1 MSDEEVLRVVAG
13 MPRMLLRLVVSL
25 LRFKRAA
32 VRAEKQFY
40 RTLVENGMP
49 KKEARELAGVYSSPT
64 SLRSWAKMKK

>member
-1 MSDEEVLRVVAG
+1 MSDEEVLHIVAG
-13 MPRMLLRLVVSL
+13 MPRMLLNLVISL

-49 KKEARELAGVYSSPT
+49 KREARELAGVYSSPT
-64 SLRSWAKMKK
+64 SLRSWVKMGK